1 MVLAEQ
7 RDEKLRLHL
16 VDGSFVDV
24 WFSKSIP
31 GRWAYHWKRR
41 HIDGTL
47 YRHDN
52 RPHERYRHLRTYPKH
67 FHMGSDEHVVESYL
81 SDDPEEALREF
92 LTFIRAK
99 LKGMGRDVRDREVS

>member
-1 MVLAEQ
+1 MINSLYARLGKTALEEFPDIVVLAEQ

-31 GRWAYHWKRR
+31 GRWAYHWEQR

-52 RPHERYRHLRTYPKH
+52 RPHERYRH
-67 FHMGSDEHVVESYL
+67 FEDVS
-81 SDDPEEALREF
+81 EALPHGER
-92 LTFIRAK
+92 
-99 LKGMGRDVRDREVS
+99 